1 MEASRRQRIV
11 AWFYEVC
18 VAPIPL
24 MAKVISVCRSQGFA
38 LKDMADIRWLKISQ
52 ALARAGHQVDMAM
65 HGDCAPLPPLPN
77 LRSVELSRAK
87 WNEYDAVKTVFHGG
101 FELLEEYGGAQHP
114 FIISKLGSVA
124 GARALVEQE
133 HGERVLADYA
143 RFISERE

>member
-1 MEASRRQRIV
+1 
-11 AWFYEVC
+11 
-18 VAPIPL
+18 
-24 MAKVISVCRSQGFA
+24 
-38 LKDMADIRWLKISQ
+38 MADIRWLKISQ